1 MVNGI
6 VFLGLIY
13 SFSDLM
19 NFIIFDITVFL
30 MVNLVFGFIIPFYV
44 L

>member
-13 SFSDLM
+13 SLSDLM
-19 NFIIFDITVFL
+19 SFITFDIVFL
-30 MVNLVFGFIIPFYV
+30 MVNLVFLG